1 MVYVQFFD
9 RIFKLP
15 IHFHLPEHSD
25 YIITMLFSTTLAL
38 LLLLLA
44 NLLSTTSSTKD
55 DISHTTA
62 NNQIYLDVHPV
73 TNTTSFL
80 ETLRKLPLST
90 YRLTNDK
97 DRTRIGVIGQDLA
110 RIIPDAVSILPDRSL
125 PVGKKPT
132 LRNFPS
138 VNEPTVFWHSV
149 GATQELAK
157 LMDRL
162 QIETDDQMQ
171 RIATIFSEINHFEQ
185 LLSLT
190 TGENSTLRM
199 REAAAKATIMKNEME
214 MELLRAKHEKERA
227 EITRAAEEEQLRKN
241 EEMTL
246 ARIRREDEAA
256 RLQAERAM
264 LSKFEASQRIEKA
277 KIEVSF
283 SHQLSDDSFATFQ
296 SNHFLPRPTG
306 RGSGGCN

>member
-1 MVYVQFFD
+1 
-9 RIFKLP
+9 
-15 IHFHLPEHSD
+15 
-25 YIITMLFSTTLAL
+25 MLLSTTLTL
-38 LLLLLA
+38 LISA
-44 NLLSTTSSTKD
+44 NLLSTTSSAKD
-55 DISHTTA
+55 DISHATA
-62 NNQIYLDVHPV
+62 NNQIYLDVHPA
-73 TNTTSFL
+73 NTTSFL
-80 ETLRKLPLST
+80 ESLRKLPLST
-90 YRLTNDK
+90 FRLTNDK
-97 DRTRIGVIGQDLA
+97 DRTRVGVIGQDLA
-110 RIIPDAVSILPDRSL
+110 RIIPDAVSILPDRTL
-125 PVGKKPT
+125 PIGKKTT

-157 LMDRL
+157 MMDRL

-171 RIATIFSEINHFEQ
+171 RISTISSEINHFEQ

-199 REAAAKATIMKNEME
+199 REASAKAAIIKNEME

-227 EITRAAEEEQLRKN
+227 EITKAAEEEQLRKS

-283 SHQLSDDSFATFQ
+283 SHQLYRKIAFNISI
-296 SNHFLPRPTG
+296 
-306 RGSGGCN
+306 